1 MLCVEKKKI
10 NKLIM
15 SKKILFCLLFLFFST
30 CLGFSQEQKT
40 AKNALKTTF
49 LSYAT
54 GSIKLSYERLLT
66 TNQSVEITGGVIGV
80 GFDGMNNRPRGGL
93 FRCAHKINLSGNEY
107 SFNGL
112 YYKSEFALS
121 SFDYDFMLESTGNKE
136 ILRKNST
143 MGALMACLGYQ
154 LGWKFLI
161 FDSYVGIGGSLGSE
175 CDTYYEHGFILWDF
189 FNTKNKH
196 IALTF
201 GMKLGFIF

>member
-1 MLCVEKKKI
+1 MF
-10 NKLIM
+10 
-15 SKKILFCLLFLFFST
+15 KKILFFLLSLFFNA
-30 CLGFSQEQKT
+30 CLIFSQEQQT

-66 TNQSVEITGGVIGV
+66 ENQSAEATVGIIGV
-80 GFDGMNNRPRGGL
+80 GVDGMNNRPRGGL
-93 FRCAHKINLSGNEY
+93 FRCAHKINLIANPEK

-121 SFDYDFMLESTGNKE
+121 SFDYDFSGNNE

-154 LGWKFLI
+154 LGWKFLT
-161 FDSYVGIGGSLGSE
+161 FDSYVGIGGALGSE
-175 CDTYYEHGFILWDF
+175 CDTYYEHGFVLWDF
-189 FNTKNKH
+189 FNTKNKY

-201 GMKLGFIF
+201 GMKLGVIF

>member
-1 MLCVEKKKI
+1 MFKKT
-10 NKLIM
+10 
-15 SKKILFCLLFLFFST
+15 SLFLLFLFFNT
-30 CLGFSQEQKT
+30 CLVFSQEYQT

-66 TNQSVEITGGVIGV
+66 TKQSAEITGGFIGA

-93 FRCAHKINLSGNEY
+93 FRCAHKINLIAHPKY

-121 SFDYDFMLESTGNKE
+121 SFDYDFRLKNTGNNE
-136 ILRKNST
+136 TSRKNST
-143 MGALMACLGYQ
+143 MGTLMACLGYQ
-154 LGWKFLI
+154 WARKILS
-161 FDSYVGIGGSLGSE
+161 FDSYVGIGGALGPE

-189 FNTKNKH
+189 FDTKNKY
-196 IALTF
+196 ISLTF
-201 GMKLGFIF
+201 GMKLGFVFGKN